1 MCSPGAPP
9 VLWQSGPAR
18 VRRASSADSPDRASG
33 RLWKGVIAIA
43 LTSRPRAD
51 PADVAAPVER
61 PAEPASP
68 AAIRQLDAVA
78 LGAAFEQEAP
88 VLLAAARA
96 ITFDAIE
103 AEDLVQTTFE
113 LALRNVHQLR
123 DPSSLR
129 SWLLTIQT
137 REAFRLVRRLRRSFG
152 LRGAVIEL
160 PVAHVSA
167 ADSLA
172 IRDALR
178 RLPPRMRAAIVLHHM
193 AGLTV
198 PQVARALD
206 RSENTI
212 RSQLRI
218 GLQRLRAAL
227 RDD

>member
-1 MCSPGAPP
+1 M
-9 VLWQSGPAR
+9 
-18 VRRASSADSPDRASG
+18 
-33 RLWKGVIAIA
+33 
-43 LTSRPRAD
+43 
-51 PADVAAPVER
+51 
-61 PAEPASP
+61 
-68 AAIRQLDAVA
+68 A
-78 LGAAFEQEAP
+78 LGAAFEREAP

-96 ITFDAIE
+96 ITFDAVE

-113 LALRNVHQLR
+113 LALRNVHQLK
-123 DPSSLR
+123 DPAALR

-137 REAFRLVRRLRRSFG
+137 REAFRVVRRLRRSLG
-152 LRGAVIEL
+152 LRGAVVEV
-160 PVAHVSA
+160 PVHPVSST
-167 ADSLA
+167 DSLV

-178 RLPPRMRAAIVLHHM
+178 TLPPRMRAAIVLHHM

-218 GLQRLRAAL
+218 GLQRLRKAL

>member
-1 MCSPGAPP
+1 
-9 VLWQSGPAR
+9 
-18 VRRASSADSPDRASG
+18 
-33 RLWKGVIAIA
+33 VIAIA
-43 LTSRPRAD
+43 MSRGPRLDRRVPDSATAD
-51 PADVAAPVER
+51 AHAPAVLR
-61 PAEPASP
+61 P
-68 AAIRQLDAVA
+68 LDAVA
-78 LGAAFEQEAP
+78 LGAAFEREAP

-96 ITFDAIE
+96 ITFDAVE

-123 DPSSLR
+123 DPGALR

-137 REAFRLVRRLRRSFG
+137 REAFRLIRRLRRSFG
-152 LRGAVIEL
+152 WRGAVIEI
-160 PVAHVSA
+160 PVAHVST

-178 RLPPRMRAAIVLHHM
+178 GLPPRMRAAIVLHHM

-218 GLQRLRAAL
+218 GLQRLREAL